1 MASHN
6 HQGETSEQVDLEL
19 HSKAAAQALYRTI
32 TEFHTFF
39 RRDKVSRMVKNAGY
53 CKSLIGNI
61 KGQNPDRFYFD
72 VTRTHREVVDH
83 VWAILNPRASDD
95 GTQRSS
101 HSNRT
106 SHSREHSS
114 HSSREDLS
122 TTVPP
127 PLPPPARG
135 MRRSLS
141 ASGSH
146 GGAVSSRSYP
156 HSQMPPLPPYS
167 RRNLS
172 SDGLPVGHSGGRL
185 RPRHSSITSR
195 ALPPIPSASHE
206 QRLTSA
212 LSSTRNP
219 YVSPSI
225 SETGSESDETFYAGG
240 GSDTYVIMSEPSMTY
255 IRSTESDP
263 GVSHR
268 LSETYMTSGD
278 SECSGASFDNRR
290 INSPPP
296 EYCEVDPEHTAP
308 LNFTDSLPES
318 GGLTLVSPINPSS
331 SSQGDESSS
340 AVNFD
345 TTSVLSRTREL
356 EGELQR
362 LRSAMT
368 CRLCKQSPIGAT
380 FCPCGHTVCC
390 YSCAKRLRTCWE
402 CDEVVLSV
410 QKMILAQ

>member
-1 MASHN
+1 MMASHD
-6 HQGETSEQVDLEL
+6 HDTETTEQLEL
-19 HSKAAAQALYRTI
+19 ELRSKTAAQALYRAI

-39 RRDKVSRMVKNAGY
+39 RRDKVSRMVRNAGY

-83 VWAILNPRASDD
+83 VWAILNPRNSEES
-95 GTQRSS
+95 QRSS
-101 HSNRT
+101 HTGRG

-114 HSSREDLS
+114 ASDE
-122 TTVPP
+122 TPP

-141 ASGSH
+141 GHARMGSGR
-146 GGAVSSRSYP
+146 AYPP
-156 HSQMPPLPPYS
+156 HSRMPPLPPYS
-167 RRNLS
+167 SRSLS
-172 SDGLPVGHSGGRL
+172 SDGLPVGPSHGGG

-195 ALPPIPSASHE
+195 ALPPIPSSTRERRLAS
-206 QRLTSA
+206 S
-212 LSSTRNP
+212 LSSARTP
-219 YVSPSI
+219 FYSSSI
-225 SETGSESDETFYAGG
+225 SENRSESDDSVYAG

-263 GVSHR
+263 GVTRSM
-268 LSETYMTSGD
+268 SETYVTSGD

-296 EYCEVDPEHTAP
+296 DYCEVDPEHSAP
-308 LNFTDSLPES
+308 LSFTDSLPDS
-318 GGLTLVSPINPSS
+318 GRLTLVSPVNTASGS
-331 SSQGDESSS
+331 ADEETST
-340 AVNFD
+340 VNFD
-345 TTSVLSRTREL
+345 TSCVLSRTREL

-390 YSCAKRLRTCWE
+390 YSCAQRLRTCWE
-402 CDEVVLSV
+402 CDEVVHSV